1 MEDGKPRISV
11 TNLWKVFGHH
21 PERVIAPEWA
31 DKTRTEVQEQT
42 GCVVALKDVNFDVA
56 QGETFVVMG
65 LSGSGKSTLVRCLIR
80 LIEPTQGQI
89 LVDGDDILAYDDSQL
104 TQMRRTKT
112 AMVFQRFGLFPHR
125 RVIDN
130 VVWGLEVQGM
140 DKEERLQVATEVLEM
155 VGLKGWEDN
164 YPRELSGGM
173 QQRVGLAR
181 ALAVDPEIL
190 LLDEPFSA
198 LDPLIRRTMQDELIK
213 LQEQLHKTMIFITHD
228 LDEALKLG
236 DRIVIMRDGAIIQE
250 GTPEQI
256 VTNPADD
263 YVADFVRDVSRAHV
277 MDAQSIMSGPP
288 LTVQVTDRCDAVLKA
303 MRSKDE
309 SWAYV
314 VSDDKA
320 LLGVITRSKIEHLI
334 RQDTGVISNSYETV
348 QPVAPGDYLKEL
360 VPVAAQTEHPIPVV
374 DDGGRILGQVDRGA
388 LLAGI
393 SEGLMNDEDDNVV

>member
-1 MEDGKPRISV
+1 MEDGKARISV
-11 TNLWKVFGHH
+11 SGLWKVFGDN
-21 PERVIAPEWA
+21 PQRVIAPEWEE
-31 DKTRTEVQEQT
+31 KTRAEVQEQT
-42 GCVVALKDVNFDVA
+42 GCVVALKDVSFEVGI
-56 QGETFVVMG
+56 GETFVVMG

-80 LIEPTQGQI
+80 LIEPTQGQV
-89 LVDGDDILAYDDSQL
+89 LVDGDDILDYDDNQL

-125 RVIDN
+125 QVIDN

-140 DKEERLQVATEVLEM
+140 NKEERLQLALEVLEM

-213 LQEQLHKTMIFITHD
+213 LQEQLHKTMVFITHD

-256 VTNPADD
+256 VTNPVDD
-263 YVADFVRDVSRAHV
+263 YVAEFVRDVSRANI
-277 MDAQSIMSGPP
+277 MNAQSIMSEPP
-288 LTVQVTDRCDAVLKA
+288 LTVQVTDECNSILKA

-309 SWAYV
+309 SSAFV
-314 VSDDKA
+314 VSDENS
-320 LLGVITRSKIEHLI
+320 LLGLITRSKIEHLI
-334 RQDTGVISNSYETV
+334 RQSTGAISNSYETV
-348 QPVAPGDYLKEL
+348 QPVAPGDPLKEL
-360 VPVAAQTEHPIPVV
+360 VPIAAQTEHPIPVV
-374 DDGGRILGQVDRGA
+374 DDVGRILGQIDRGS
-388 LLAGI
+388 LLAGMA
-393 SEGLMNDEDDNVV
+393 EGLMNDDKE

>member
-1 MEDGKPRISV
+1 MEDGKARIRV
-11 TNLWKVFGHH
+11 NNLWKVFGHN
-21 PERVIAPEWA
+21 PQRVMSPEWA
-31 DKTRTEVQEQT
+31 EKTRAEVQEQT
-42 GCVVALKDVNFDVA
+42 GCVVALKDVNFEVA
-56 QGETFVVMG
+56 EGETFVVMG

-89 LVDGDDILAYDDSQL
+89 LVDDEDILGYDDSQL
-104 TQMRRTKT
+104 TQMRRTKM

-125 RVIDN
+125 RVIEN

-140 DKEERLQVATEVLEM
+140 GKEERLQVATEVLEM

-213 LQEQLHKTMIFITHD
+213 LEEQLHKTMIFITHD

-256 VTNPADD
+256 VTSPADD
-263 YVADFVRDVSRAHV
+263 YVAEFVRDVSLSNV
-277 MDAQSIMSGPP
+277 MDARSVMSEPQ
-288 LTVQVTDRCDAVLKA
+288 LTVQVTDRCEAVLKA

-309 SWAYV
+309 SSAFV
-314 VSDDKA
+314 VSDENA
-320 LLGVITRSKIEHLI
+320 LLGLITRSKVEHLI
-334 RQDTGVISNSYETV
+334 RQDTGVISNSYEAV
-348 QPVAPGDYLKEL
+348 QPVAPSDYLKEL

-388 LLAGI
+388 LLAGMA
-393 SEGLMNDEDDNVV
+393 EGLMNDEDDNVV

>member
-11 TNLWKVFGHH
+11 SNLWKVFGHN
-21 PERVIAPEWA
+21 PKRVIEPEWA
-31 DKTRTEVQEQT
+31 EKTRTEVQEQT

-140 DKEERLQVATEVLEM
+140 GKEERLQVATEVLEM

-256 VTNPADD
+256 VTNPVDD
-263 YVADFVRDVSRAHV
+263 YVTEFVRDVSRAHV

-309 SWAYV
+309 SWAFV
-314 VSDDKA
+314 VSDENA

-334 RQDTGVISNSYETV
+334 RQNTGAISNSYETV
-348 QPVAPGDYLKEL
+348 QPVAPGDYLREL

-393 SEGLMNDEDDNVV
+393 AEGFMNDEDDNFA